1 MRLKN
6 IRQIGRYK
14 HKQTDQQ
21 ANIKKGH
28 NSQRGTDHHF
38 YTYRGKR
45 VFITDAEF
53 YNQWEK
59 IS

>member
-1 MRLKN
+1 MKLKN
-6 IRQIGRYK
+6 IRFRGRYK
-14 HKQTDQQ
+14 HKQTDQEV
-21 ANIKKGH
+21 NVKTGR

-53 YNQWEK
+53 YNMWEK
-59 IS
+59 IA